1 MEISWSQGSCIVV
14 IKMCYRITYAVSAF
28 LKHIYRSLIL
38 VSTFLYQAAA
48 YYYHGLILDKG
59 SEPSSHISA
68 VCCFLAAEELL
79 LESKKACLSFCL
91 ASPVTRLVAF
101 SYFSSYISSLTPSV
115 QNLNNQLFLYVFV
128 FIFARSPPLWGAMK
142 HLHQKIPEVASRK
155 SQMYGYLLEQ
165 EK

>member
-1 MEISWSQGSCIVV
+1 M
-14 IKMCYRITYAVSAF
+14 
-28 LKHIYRSLIL
+28 SLH
-38 VSTFLYQAAA
+38 QAAA

-59 SEPSSHISA
+59 SEPSCHVSA

-79 LESKKACLSFCL
+79 LESKRACLSFCL
-91 ASPVTRLVAF
+91 ASPVTRLVM
-101 SYFSSYISSLTPSV
+101 SLIQSV
-115 QNLNNQLFLYVFV
+115 QNLNPQFSSCSLLSFL
-128 FIFARSPPLWGAMK
+128 ARSPPLWGAMK